1 VDDRRGGRDASGRVA
16 TRNTAQREAPTMMD
30 VARATGVSQSTVSR
44 VLSGAPTPIPI
55 APATRERVMLAA
67 RSLGYRP
74 NPLARG
80 LRGAR
85 TGLLG
90 VIVRDIT
97 DPFFAAAIEAVSI
110 EAAARGYNVVLG
122 HAHGRSDE
130 ALALWGILEA
140 RHCDAILLLGDMRD
154 QLQLIEDLHDTRVP
168 VVALWHG
175 SHAARLPTVTV
186 GNQDGI
192 DAILD
197 HLRGLGHRRIA
208 FVGGRR
214 LGDIREREEA
224 FRRHLAAHGLALA
237 AAHVVSVANEFEG
250 GQQALGAL
258 MSGGDPPTAIV
269 AATDVLAIGVL
280 HGAYER
286 GFVVPR
292 DLSVTGFDDIDFASV
307 SIPSLTSVRMPVREM
322 VAEALR
328 LAIDEPQDR
337 TAAEIPH
344 RVLRPAL
351 VVRASTG
358 RVPAEGGDGG

>member
-1 VDDRRGGRDASGRVA
+1 
-16 TRNTAQREAPTMMD
+16 MMD

-44 VLSGAPTPIPI
+44 VLSGAPTTIPI
-55 APATRERVMLAA
+55 APQTRERVMDAA

-90 VIVRDIT
+90 VIVREIT
-97 DPFFAAAIEAVSI
+97 DPFFSAAIEAVSI
-110 EAAARGYNVVLG
+110 EAAARRYNVVLG

-130 ALALWGILEA
+130 ALALWGVLEA

-154 QLQLIEDLHDTRVP
+154 QLQLIADLHDTRVP

-175 SHAARLPTVTV
+175 SRAARLPTVTV
-186 GNQDGI
+186 DNRAGI

-208 FVGGRR
+208 FIGGRR

-224 FRRHLAAHGLALA
+224 FRTHMTTSGLDLPEAY
-237 AAHVVSVANEFEG
+237 HVSVANEFEG
-250 GQQALGAL
+250 GVAGLAAV
-258 MSGGDPPTAIV
+258 MAAAEPPTAIV

-280 HGAYER
+280 HGAH
-286 GFVVPR
+286 GHGLVVPR
-292 DLSVTGFDDIDFASV
+292 DLSVTGFDDIDFAGV
-307 SIPSLTSVRMPVREM
+307 SIPSLTTVRMPIRDM

-337 TAAEIPH
+337 DGARIRH
-344 RVLRPAL
+344 RILRPEL
-351 VVRASTG
+351 VIRDSTG
-358 RVPAEGGDGG
+358 PAREAMPDRVSAR